1 MDQFLQQLVN
11 GLSYGA
17 IIALIA
23 VGYTMVYGVLRLIN
37 FAHGDVYMLGA
48 MFAFYA
54 ATRWFGWST
63 DPTWPKFFLIL
74 LVAMVLCGLTGFL
87 IERLAYRPL
96 RDAPRINSLI
106 TAIGVSLFIQYG
118 GQKLFGPNPRSFPQ
132 IIPNI
137 SGELFNVYG
146 VTVSRVDALILVV
159 TIVLMSALTYLVM
172 FTRTGLALRAV
183 SFRFDTAALMGIP
196 INRIISFTFVLGSVL
211 AAAAGVLVAIKY
223 PKVDPLMGL
232 MPGVK
237 AFVAAVLGGIG
248 NIPGAV
254 CGGLLLG
261 LTEVLVAGYLP
272 KGSQYKDGVAF
283 VILIAVLLVKPSGL
297 LGKNTV
303 EKV

>member
-1 MDQFLQQLVN
+1 MEQFLQQLIN

-54 ATRWFGWST
+54 ATQWLGLAAEPSWFN
-63 DPTWPKFFLIL
+63 FVVIL
-74 LVAMVLCGLTGFL
+74 FVAMTLCGVVGFL

-118 GQKLFGPNPRSFPQ
+118 GQKAFGPNPRSFPQ
-132 IIPNI
+132 IIPHI
-137 SGELFNVYG
+137 DGELFNLFG
-146 VTVSRVDALILVV
+146 VTVSKVDGLILIV
-159 TIVLMSALTYLVM
+159 TLVLMGALTYLVM